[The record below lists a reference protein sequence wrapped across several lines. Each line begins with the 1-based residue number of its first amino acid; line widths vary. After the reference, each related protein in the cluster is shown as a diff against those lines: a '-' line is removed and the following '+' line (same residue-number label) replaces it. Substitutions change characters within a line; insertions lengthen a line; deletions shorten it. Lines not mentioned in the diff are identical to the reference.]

1 MATILK
7 WLVLLPVLLA
17 ALLLAIA
24 NDQSVTVHLNPF
36 DPLDPVLRADLALY
50 QLAFI
55 VFVLGA
61 LIGAVVTWAG
71 QRRYRRPALRSKE
84 VAPAWKA
91 ESERVD
97 RRQHPKAPPSSQ
109 AAFLPRPERM

>member
-24 NDQSVTVHLNPF
+24 NDQNVTVHLNPF
-36 DPLDPVLRADLALY
+36 DPQDPVLRADLALY
-50 QLAFI
+50 QVAFI

-61 LIGAVVTWAG
+61 LIGSVVTWTG
-71 QRRYRRPALRSKE
+71 QRRYRQPARRPREL
-84 VAPAWKA
+84 APAWKS
-91 ESERVD
+91 ESESVD